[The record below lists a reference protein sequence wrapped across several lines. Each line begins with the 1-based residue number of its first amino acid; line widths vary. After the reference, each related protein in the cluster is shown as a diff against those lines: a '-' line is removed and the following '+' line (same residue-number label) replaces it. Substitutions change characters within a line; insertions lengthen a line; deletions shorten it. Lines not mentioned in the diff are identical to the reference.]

1 MLKYLDMNHHSTRW
15 TCSARQARHLY
26 ISFGLSSLGHISN
39 VDVMYGPD
47 TNQTIASLTHEI
59 ILLIQFGIWKWW
71 MLAFTWSTNGKLNHN
86 QQNKYCLRLF
96 RVRFR
101 LWEKPTV
108 FKPLMFSI
116 QKSLVFWLLIHSI
129 PIEIHESHRWNVSW
143 KCHFCWKFR
152 RFFLWTI
159 KIQYT
164 HSWHVRYTKREPNTK
179 KIYTKLISIV
189 MQNRKYWLKTKENFI
204 RWFFRFLFHYLS
216 LWIVWMCC
224 CVCVYCTAQC
234 TVYNVHCCCWI
245 DARLNREYCSNSVL
259 FM

>member
-101 LWEKPTV
+101 LCRKADSFQATNV
-108 FKPLMFSI
+108 F
-116 QKSLVFWLLIHSI
+116 H
-129 PIEIHESHRWNVSW
+129 
-143 KCHFCWKFR
+143 
-152 RFFLWTI
+152 
-159 KIQYT
+159 
-164 HSWHVRYTKREPNTK
+164 TK
-179 KIYTKLISIV
+179 KSCVLIIDPFNSNRDSWISSLKCLLKMSFLLEVSPIFFMNNQDSIHTFMTCAIHKKRTEHEKNIYQT
-189 MQNRKYWLKTKENFI
+189 
-204 RWFFRFLFHYLS
+204 
-216 LWIVWMCC
+216 
-224 CVCVYCTAQC
+224 
-234 TVYNVHCCCWI
+234 
-245 DARLNREYCSNSVL
+245 DLNCHAKPQIL
-259 FM
+259 T